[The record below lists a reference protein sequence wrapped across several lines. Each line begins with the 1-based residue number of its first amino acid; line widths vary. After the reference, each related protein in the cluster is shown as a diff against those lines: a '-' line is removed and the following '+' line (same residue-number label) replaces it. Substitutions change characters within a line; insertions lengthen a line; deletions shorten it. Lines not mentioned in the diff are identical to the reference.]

1 MAKVKVI
8 GTIEARMGSSRLP
21 GKTMKPIYRGRS
33 LLELVVTRFNRS
45 RKVDKVIVATTNKEM
60 DDPIALWCEANNV
73 PCFRGSENDVLNRVV
88 GAASLCDADVVV
100 QMGADSA
107 YLDPFLVDELISLYK
122 SGDYDYVA
130 NDLQLTYPLGIYAH
144 VVKFKVLERLN
155 RDERLSDADRQ
166 DVVRPI
172 FEHVEQYKVLN
183 VVAPER
189 LKAPELRLTIDYLK
203 DLELARKLYEFFDC
217 DSFTTA
223 EIVDLFRRQPDLFFD
238 IKQLPQHSLALASDI
253 RAIDSIVGTI

>member
-1 MAKVKVI
+1 
-8 GTIEARMGSSRLP
+8 MGSSRLP

-45 RKVDKVIVATTNKEM
+45 CKVDKVIVATTKKEM

-73 PCFRGSENDVLNRVV
+73 SCYRGSEDDVLDRVV

-107 YLDPFLVDELISLYK
+107 YLDPFLVDELVGLYQ

-144 VVKFKVLERLN
+144 VVKFKILERLN
-155 RDERLSDADRQ
+155 RDKRLSDADRQ

-189 LKAPELRLTIDYLK
+189 LKFPELRLTIDYSQ

-217 DSFTTA
+217 DSFSTV
-223 EIVDLFRRQPDLFFD
+223 EIIDLFRHRPDLFFD
-238 IKQLPQHSLALASDI
+238 MKQLSQQSLASAPDF
-253 RAIDSIVGTI
+253 RAIESIVGTM